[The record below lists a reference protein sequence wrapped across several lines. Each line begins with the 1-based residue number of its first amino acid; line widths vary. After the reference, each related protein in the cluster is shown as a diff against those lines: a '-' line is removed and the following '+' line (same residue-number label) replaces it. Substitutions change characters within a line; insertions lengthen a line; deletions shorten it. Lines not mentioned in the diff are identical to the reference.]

1 MRQLAALVGAIMA
14 LSAAFWAGM
23 EVEDLNNEMAF
34 AALSSR
40 CYSTTRLEAFVSRD
54 GVDFVCFKQ
63 NIDTKKISKT
73 MIVNDEQ

>member
-1 MRQLAALVGAIMA
+1 MRQLAAIVGAIMA
-14 LSAAFWAGM
+14 LSASFWAGM

-73 MIVNDEQ
+73 MIVNDE

>member
-1 MRQLAALVGAIMA
+1 MKQLATIVGAIMA

-23 EVEDLNNEMAF
+23 ELEELNNETAF

-54 GVDFVCFKQ
+54 GYDFVCFKQ

-73 MIVNDEQ
+73 MIVNDE

>member
-1 MRQLAALVGAIMA
+1 MKPLMLIVGAIMA
-14 LSAAFWAGM
+14 LSASFWAGM
-23 EVEDLNNEMAF
+23 EVENLNNEMAF

-63 NIDTKKISKT
+63 HIDTKKISKT
-73 MIVNDEQ
+73 MIVNDE

>member
-1 MRQLAALVGAIMA
+1 MRQLIIIIGAIMA

-23 EVEDLNNEMAF
+23 EVEALNNEMAF

-73 MIVNDEQ
+73 MIVNDE

>member
-73 MIVNDEQ
+73 MIVNE

>member
-1 MRQLAALVGAIMA
+1 MKPLAALVGAIMA

-73 MIVNDEQ
+73 MIVNE

>member
-1 MRQLAALVGAIMA
+1 MRQLAALVGAIAA

-23 EVEDLNNEMAF
+23 EVEALNNEMAF

-73 MIVNDEQ
+73 MIVNDE

>member
-1 MRQLAALVGAIMA
+1 MRQLAALVGAIAA

-23 EVEDLNNEMAF
+23 EVEALNNEMAF

-73 MIVNDEQ
+73 MIVNE

>member
-1 MRQLAALVGAIMA
+1 MKPLAAIVGAIAA
-14 LSAAFWAGM
+14 LCASFWAGM

-54 GVDFVCFKQ
+54 GTDFVCFKQ

>member
-1 MRQLAALVGAIMA
+1 MKPLIIIVGAIMA

-73 MIVNDEQ
+73 MIVNDE

>member
-1 MRQLAALVGAIMA
+1 MKPLAAIVGAIMA
-14 LSAAFWAGM
+14 LSASFWAGM
-23 EVEDLNNEMAF
+23 EVEALNNEMAF

-73 MIVNDEQ
+73 MIVNDE

>member
-1 MRQLAALVGAIMA
+1 MKQLAIIVGAIMA
-14 LSAAFWAGM
+14 LCAAFWAGM

-40 CYSTTRLEAFVSRD
+40 CYSTTRLEAFISRD
-54 GVDFVCFKQ
+54 GTDFVCFKQ

-73 MIVNDEQ
+73 MIVNDE

>member
-1 MRQLAALVGAIMA
+1 MKQLATIVGAIMA
-14 LSAAFWAGM
+14 LCAAFWAGM

-73 MIVNDEQ
+73 MIVNDE

>member
-1 MRQLAALVGAIMA
+1 MRQLAAIVGAIMA

-54 GVDFVCFKQ
+54 GTDFVCFKQ

>member
-1 MRQLAALVGAIMA
+1 MKPLAALVGAIMA

-23 EVEDLNNEMAF
+23 EVEALNNEMAF

-73 MIVNDEQ
+73 MIVNDE

>member
-1 MRQLAALVGAIMA
+1 MKPLMLIVGAIAA
-14 LSAAFWAGM
+14 LCASFWAGM

>member
-1 MRQLAALVGAIMA
+1 MKPLMLIVGAIMA

-40 CYSTTRLEAFVSRD
+40 CYSTTRLEDFVSRD

-73 MIVNDEQ
+73 MIVNE

>member
-1 MRQLAALVGAIMA
+1 MKPLIIIVGAIMA
-14 LSAAFWAGM
+14 LCASFWAGM

-73 MIVNDEQ
+73 MIVNDE

>member
-1 MRQLAALVGAIMA
+1 MKQLATIVGAIMA

-73 MIVNDEQ
+73 MIVNDE

>member
-23 EVEDLNNEMAF
+23 EVEALNNEMAF

-73 MIVNDEQ
+73 MIVNDE

>member
-1 MRQLAALVGAIMA
+1 MRQLAAIVGAIMA

-54 GVDFVCFKQ
+54 GTDFVCFKQ

-73 MIVNDEQ
+73 MIVNE